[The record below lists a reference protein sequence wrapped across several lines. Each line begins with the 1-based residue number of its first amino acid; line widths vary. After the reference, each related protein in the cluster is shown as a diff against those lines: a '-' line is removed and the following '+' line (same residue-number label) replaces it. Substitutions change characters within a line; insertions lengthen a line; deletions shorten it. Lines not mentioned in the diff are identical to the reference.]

1 MPFHPSSAVSV
12 AVLLLVAAIVA
23 GFHVSRRPPARRP
36 ARATRP
42 HAWVPTAG
50 LLTATALLFA
60 LLFAAAFTA
69 GT

>member
-1 MPFHPSSAVSV
+1 MSV
-12 AVLLLVAAIVA
+12 AVLLLVAAAIVA
-23 GFHVSRRPPARRP
+23 GFHASRRPPARRP

-50 LLTATALLFA
+50 FLTATALLFA

-69 GT
+69 GS